1 MTDLARPPKGQQ
13 RGEGR
18 EELPLPIQSGFPG
31 QTFPNLDTSQPLW
44 SKREVWGGTSTYVS
58 LGFQRRAEHGGDT
71 NLPRPAI
78 KGSSL
83 GLWLGRGG
91 SGKGAW
97 RRGSRLGSQPTLPGS
112 PSAPIRIHLQRIL
125 SQDGS
130 EFLSLLPLI
139 PSGAVYG

>member
-1 MTDLARPPKGQQ
+1 MTDLARTPKGQQ

-44 SKREVWGGTSTYVS
+44 SKRELWGGTSTYVS

-71 NLPRPAI
+71 HISPDQQSKAAAWASGWGRCGEGAC
-78 KGSSL
+78 
-83 GLWLGRGG
+83 RGG
-91 SGKGAW
+91 SL
-97 RRGSRLGSQPTLPGS
+97 LGSQPTLPGPPQH
-112 PSAPIRIHLQRIL
+112 PSGFTL